1 MVKLFI
7 CEKDEYDFKCKFY
20 DSCNHEIIRQDS
32 KAVGECV
39 ESKRIVFSGPLN
51 GLFVLNEN
59 SEKFYFKYDNTQVD
73 FFRDSIESI
82 ESWLFYNEIK
92 VNITQFITNIQYSK
106 QN

>member
-1 MVKLFI
+1 MI
-7 CEKDEYDFKCKFY
+7 
-20 DSCNHEIIRQDS
+20 
-32 KAVGECV
+32 
-39 ESKRIVFSGPLN
+39 
-51 GLFVLNEN
+51 
-59 SEKFYFKYDNTQVD
+59 NTKVD